1 MLFLP
6 LHVAERVVSGKRQV
20 KVNMPYAY
28 EYTGTDRQDV
38 KLLMKRKTSLHTD
51 TIHRGGKEWPN
62 RNEDVFVQCMLYIID
77 SIREK
82 ETDHT
87 FQSLIQSN

>member
-28 EYTGTDRQDV
+28 KNTHVLTGRT
-38 KLLMKRKTSLHTD
+38 
-51 TIHRGGKEWPN
+51 
-62 RNEDVFVQCMLYIID
+62 
-77 SIREK
+77 
-82 ETDHT
+82 
-87 FQSLIQSN
+87 